1 MSRNLEKETIL
12 KLYEDNLNDII
23 WTHKIQATL
32 MDNMIKKNKIFRGV
46 KETVV
51 GLSGFASAICI
62 YFDEITMALI
72 VNAFSSITIILDS
85 IFKFCSYEEKI
96 ECTKSN
102 VNELWFMKKELTMY
116 KEYLKNDIVSWEEA
130 KRKLEDC
137 LVLRKEI
144 YAKLEQ
150 APNKIVNK
158 SSSKLIK
165 RKDEE
170 INKEFFKEGE

>member
-1 MSRNLEKETIL
+1 MSKHIEKETIL

-32 MDNMIKKNKIFRGV
+32 MDSMIKRNKIFRGI
-46 KETVV
+46 KETIV
-51 GLSGFASAICI
+51 GISGFASAVCI

-72 VNAFSSITIILDS
+72 VNAFSSITVILDS
-85 IFKFCSYEEKI
+85 IFKFCSYDEKI
-96 ECTKSN
+96 GCTKSN
-102 VNELWFMKKELTMY
+102 VNELWFMKKELIMY
-116 KEYLKNDIVSWEEA
+116 KEYLKNDIISWEDA
-130 KRKLEDC
+130 KRKLEDN